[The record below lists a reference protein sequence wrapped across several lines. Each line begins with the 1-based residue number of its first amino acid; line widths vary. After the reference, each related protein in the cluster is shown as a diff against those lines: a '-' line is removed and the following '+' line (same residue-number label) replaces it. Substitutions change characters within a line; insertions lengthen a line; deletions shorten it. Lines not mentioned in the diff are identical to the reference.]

1 MSPRFTAKLYQASSL
16 LCLAWIAIPA
26 TAFADDAADA
36 ASEAVSTA
44 GDKQPEGLA
53 EIVVTA
59 NKVEEASSKVGL
71 TIQTIDDKAL
81 TQEHITSLQDL
92 AEAVPGMIF
101 TQTESSTPVY
111 TLRGV
116 GFYETSLAAY
126 PDVSVYLDQAPLPFP
141 VQTVLTLFD
150 VQRVEVLKGPQG
162 TLFGNN
168 ATGGAINYIANKP
181 TTDFSAGTD
190 ITYGRYNTAQIDG
203 FVSGPLSNTVLGRFA
218 IATTASA
225 DGWQHSQTRED
236 TNGRQ
241 DQFAGRAI
249 LDWHPTDGLRFEL
262 NVNGWY
268 NGSQPQQPQ
277 DIQFKP
283 NFPSYSPAVL
293 QPPAPNDANV
303 ADWSDKFGPPKANES
318 LVQSFL
324 RADYDFT
331 STITLSS
338 ITNYIY
344 YYRNDRPIADGTYV
358 AANSTTLNQGWMN
371 SFSQELRLA
380 GGGGGPFRWLGGV
393 NYSGDNVREFDA
405 VSWPGGTT
413 YTFPPTAGSL
423 GNNDF
428 SNQRMSNYAAFAHTE
443 YDIFSELKA
452 KVGVRYTAADRQVN
466 ECGISWRGTALE
478 PNGIIQ
484 DFVAGTADFL
494 GGRPFS
500 PIAPGQC
507 AQIGPAPTYNLGP
520 LISHL
525 NQDNVS
531 WSGGLDWKPTDTL
544 LVYANVSRGYKAG
557 GFPTLP
563 ASYYLA
569 LAPVTQ
575 EELTDYEGGF
585 KAQFFDRRLLVT
597 AAGFYYDYI
606 NKQLKSRIIDPIFGV
621 LTALVNI
628 PKSSIRG
635 AEFEVHARPL
645 SGLDLGVSG
654 TYLSSRI
661 DTFTGVNQVGQ
672 VANFAGSVMPYTPK
686 WNLTASTGY
695 EHSLTDQWSGFVGA
709 QISFTGDM
717 TAALGSPPLYNM
729 PEYTLL
735 NVQAGVKSQD
745 DRLRVYLWGRNV
757 TNRFYV
763 NNVVELEDDVIRYT
777 GMPITYGVSV
787 GYKFQ

>member
-1 MSPRFTAKLYQASSL
+1 MSARFTAKLYQASSL
-16 LCLAWIAIPA
+16 LWLAWIAIPA
-26 TAFADDAADA
+26 TAFADAAGNT
-36 ASEAVSTA
+36 ASEATGATDSN
-44 GDKQPEGLA
+44 QSQGLA

-59 NKVEEASSKVGL
+59 NKVEEASSKVGI
-71 TIQTIDDKAL
+71 TIQTIDDKVLA
-81 TQEHITSLQDL
+81 QEHITTLEDL
-92 AEAVPGMIF
+92 AESVPGLTF

-141 VQTVLTLFD
+141 VQTTLSLFD

-181 TTDFSAGTD
+181 TTDFQAGTD
-190 ITYGRYNTAQIDG
+190 LTYGRYNTGQIDG

-218 IATTASA
+218 FTTTASA

-241 DQFAGRAI
+241 DQFAARGI
-249 LDWHPTDGLRFEL
+249 LDWHATDALRFEL

-277 DIQFKP
+277 DIHFKP
-283 NFPSYSPAVL
+283 NFPSYSPAVN
-293 QPPAPNDANV
+293 QPPAPNNANV
-303 ADWSDKFGPPKANES
+303 ADWSDAFGPPKANES

-324 RADYDFT
+324 RMDYDLT

-338 ITNYIY
+338 ISNYIY
-344 YYRNDRPIADGTYV
+344 YYRNDRPLADGTYV
-358 AANSTTLNQGWMN
+358 AANVTSLNQGWIN
-371 SFSQELRLA
+371 SYSQELRLA
-380 GGGGGPFRWLGGV
+380 GTEGPLRWLGGV

-413 YTFPPTAGSL
+413 YTFPDTAGSL
-423 GNNDF
+423 GNDDF
-428 SNQRMSNYAAFAHTE
+428 SNQRMSNYAAFAHGE
-443 YDIFSELKA
+443 YDILSQLKA
-452 KVGVRYTAADRQVN
+452 KVGVRYTEADRQVN
-466 ECGISWRGTALE
+466 ECGISWRGTSLE

-484 DFVAGTADFL
+484 DFVAGSADFL
-494 GGRPFS
+494 AGRPFS

-507 AQIGPAPTYNLGP
+507 AQIGPPPTYNLGP

-525 NQDNVS
+525 NEDNVS

-544 LVYANVSRGYKAG
+544 LVYGNVSRGYKAG

-563 ASYYLA
+563 ASYYAA
-569 LAPVTQ
+569 LAPVRQ

-585 KAQFFDRRLLVT
+585 KAQFFDRRLLVN
-597 AAGFYYDYI
+597 AAGFYYDYL
-606 NKQLKSRIIDPIFGV
+606 NKQLKSRIIDPLFGV

-645 SGLDLGVSG
+645 TGLDFGVSG

-661 DTFTGVNQVGQ
+661 ETFTGVNQAGQ
-672 VANFAGSVMPYTPK
+672 VANFAGSIMPYTPK

-709 QISFTGDM
+709 QLSFMGDM

-735 NVQAGVKSQD
+735 NLQAGIKTQD
-745 DRLRVYLWGRNV
+745 DRLRVFLWGRNV

-777 GMPITYGVSV
+777 GMPITYGISV

>member
-1 MSPRFTAKLYQASSL
+1 MSLHLTKKSFRVGGL
-16 LCLAWIAIPA
+16 LSIAWFAMSA
-26 TAFADDAADA
+26 TALADGATDETVN
-36 ASEAVSTA
+36 S
-44 GDKQPEGLA
+44 PEVKHSDIQGLA

-71 TIQTIDDKAL
+71 TIQTIDDQAL
-81 TQEHITSLQDL
+81 TTQHINSLQDL
-92 AEAVPGMIF
+92 AAAVPGLTF
-101 TQTESSTPVY
+101 TETESSTPVY

-141 VQTVLTLFD
+141 VQTVLSLFD

-181 TTDFSAGTD
+181 TQEFSAGTD
-190 ITYGRYNTAQIDG
+190 LTYGRYNTGQIDG
-203 FVSGPLSNTVLGRFA
+203 FVSGPLSETLLGRFA
-218 IATTASA
+218 FNATASA

-241 DQFAGRAI
+241 DKFAARGI
-249 LDWHPTDGLRFEL
+249 LDWRPSDALRFEL
-262 NVNGWY
+262 NINGWY

-283 NFPSYSPAVL
+283 NFPSYSPAVN

-303 ADWSDKFGPPKANES
+303 ADWSNLFGEPNAHES
-318 LVQSFL
+318 MIQTFL
-324 RADYDFT
+324 RTDYDLT
-331 STITLSS
+331 STITLSA

-344 YYRNDRPIADGTYV
+344 YHRNDRPDADGTYV
-358 AANSTTLNQGWMN
+358 AANATTLNQGWMN
-371 SFSQELRLA
+371 SFSQELRLE
-380 GGGGGPFRWLGGV
+380 GTNGPFRWLGGV

-405 VSWPGGTT
+405 ISWPGGTT
-413 YTFPPTAGSL
+413 FTFTPTAGSL
-423 GNNDF
+423 GNDDY
-428 SNQRMSNYAAFAHTE
+428 SNQRMSNYAAFAHIDF
-443 YDIFSELKA
+443 DILSQLKA
-452 KVGVRYTAADRQVN
+452 KLGVRYTEADRQVN
-466 ECGISWRGTALE
+466 ECGISYRGTPLD
-478 PNGIIQ
+478 PNAIIQ
-484 DFVAGTADFL
+484 DFVAGTGDFL

-507 AQIGPAPTYNLGP
+507 AQIGPPPTYDLGP
-520 LISHL
+520 LVSHL
-525 NQDNVS
+525 NQNNVS
-531 WSGGLDWKPTDTL
+531 WSGGLDYKPTDTL
-544 LVYANVSRGYKAG
+544 LIYANVSRGYKAG

-563 ASYYLA
+563 ASFYAA
-569 LAPVTQ
+569 LNPVTQ

-585 KAQFFDRRLLVT
+585 KAQFFDRRLLVN
-597 AAGFYYDYI
+597 AAGFYYDYN
-606 NKQLKSRIIDPIFGV
+606 NKQLKSRIIDPLFGV

-635 AEFEVHARPL
+635 GEFEIHARPVT
-645 SGLDLGVSG
+645 GLDFGVQG

-661 DTFTGVNQVGQ
+661 DRFTGVNQVGV
-672 VANFAGSVMPYTPK
+672 VADFAGSVMPYTPK
-686 WNLTASTGY
+686 WNLAATSSY
-695 EHSLTDQWSGFVGA
+695 EHPLSDQWSGFVGA
-709 QISFTGDM
+709 QLTFTADE
-717 TAALGSPPLYNM
+717 TAAIGSPALYNM

-735 NVQAGVKSQD
+735 NVQAGIKTQD
-745 DRLRVYLWGRNV
+745 DRLSIYLWGKNV

-777 GMPITYGVSV
+777 GMPITYGITV
-787 GYKFQ
+787 GYKFH

>member
-1 MSPRFTAKLYQASSL
+1 MSARLTAKLYGAKGL
-16 LCLAWIAIPA
+16 LCFAWIAGSA
-26 TAFADDAADA
+26 TAFADNA
-36 ASEAVSTA
+36 T
-44 GDKQPEGLA
+44 PEESPPAQGQGLA

-71 TIQTIDDKAL
+71 TIQTIDDQAL
-81 TQEHITSLQDL
+81 TTQHIQSLQDL
-92 AEAVPGMIF
+92 ASAVPGLTF
-101 TQTESSTPVY
+101 TETESSTPVY

-141 VQTVLTLFD
+141 VQTTLSLFD

-181 TTDFSAGTD
+181 TSDFTAGTD
-190 ITYGRYNTAQIDG
+190 LTYGRYNTGQVDG
-203 FVSGPLSNTVLGRFA
+203 FVSGPLSNTLLGRFA
-218 IATTASA
+218 FTATASA

-236 TNGRQ
+236 SNGRQ
-241 DQFAGRAI
+241 DQFAARGI
-249 LDWHPTDGLRFEL
+249 LDWHPSDALRFEL
-262 NVNGWY
+262 NFNGWY

-283 NFPSYSPAVL
+283 NFPSYSPAVN

-303 ADWSDKFGPPKANES
+303 ADWSNLYGPPKANES
-318 LVQSFL
+318 MVQTFL
-324 RADYDFT
+324 RTDYDLT
-331 STITLSS
+331 STITLSA

-344 YYRNDRPIADGTYV
+344 YHRNDRPMADGTYV
-358 AANSTTLNQGWMN
+358 AANSVTLNQGWMD
-371 SFSQELRLA
+371 SYSQELRIA
-380 GGGGGPFRWLGGV
+380 GTNGPVRWLGGV

-413 YTFPPTAGSL
+413 FTFPLTAGSL
-423 GNNDF
+423 GNDDY
-428 SNQRMSNYAAFAHTE
+428 SNQRMSNYAAFAHLD
-443 YDIFSELKA
+443 YDIFSQLKA
-452 KVGVRYTAADRQVN
+452 KLGVRYTEADRQVN
-466 ECGISWRGTALE
+466 ECGISYRGTALD

-484 DFVAGTADFL
+484 DFVAGSADFL

-507 AQIGPAPTYNLGP
+507 AQIGPPPAYALGP

-531 WSGGLDWKPTDTL
+531 WSGGLDYKPTDTL
-544 LVYANVSRGYKAG
+544 LVYGNVSRGYKAG

-563 ASYYLA
+563 ASYYAA
-569 LAPVTQ
+569 LNPVVQ

-585 KAQFFDRRLLVT
+585 KAQFFDRRLLVN
-597 AAGFYYDYI
+597 AAAFYYDYD
-606 NKQLKSRIIDPIFGV
+606 NKQLKSRIIDPLFGV

-635 AEFEVHARPL
+635 GEFEIHARPL
-645 SGLDLGVSG
+645 TGLDFGLQG

-661 DTFTGVNQVGQ
+661 DRFTGVNQAGV
-672 VANFAGSVMPYTPK
+672 VANFAGSIMPYTPK
-686 WNLTASTGY
+686 WNLAATTSY
-695 EHSLTDQWSGFVGA
+695 EHPLTDQWSGFVGA
-709 QISFTGDM
+709 QLSFTADE
-717 TAALGSPPLYNM
+717 TAALGSPALYNM
-729 PEYTLL
+729 PAYTLL
-735 NVQAGVKSQD
+735 NMQAGVKTQD
-745 DRLRVYLWGRNV
+745 DRLSIYLWGKNV

-777 GMPITYGVSV
+777 GMPITYGISV
-787 GYKFQ
+787 GYKFH

>member
-1 MSPRFTAKLYQASSL
+1 MSRRFTTTLYQISGL
-16 LCLAWIAIPA
+16 LCLAGVAIPA
-26 TAFADDAADA
+26 PTFADDATP
-36 ASEAVSTA
+36 EAVSAT
-44 GDKQPEGLA
+44 DVRHTDTLGLA

-71 TIQTIDDKAL
+71 TIQTIDDKVLA
-81 TQEHITSLQDL
+81 QQHIETLQDL
-92 AEAVPGMIF
+92 AESVPGLTF
-101 TQTESSTPVY
+101 TETESSTPVY

-126 PDVSVYLDQAPLPFP
+126 PDVSVYIDQAPLPFP
-141 VQTVLTLFD
+141 VQTTLSLFD

-181 TTDFSAGTD
+181 TTEFTAGTEFS
-190 ITYGRYNTAQIDG
+190 YGRYNTAQLDG
-203 FVSGPLSNTVLGRFA
+203 YISGPLGNSVLGRFA
-218 IATTASA
+218 FTTTASA

-241 DQFAGRAI
+241 DQFAARAI
-249 LDWHPTDGLRFEL
+249 LDWHATDALRFEL

-277 DIQFKP
+277 DIFFKP

-293 QPPAPNDANV
+293 QPPAPNNANV
-303 ADWSDKFGPPKANES
+303 ADWSDMFGPPKANES
-318 LVQSFL
+318 LVQTFL
-324 RADYDFT
+324 RTDYDLT
-331 STITLSS
+331 STITLSA

-344 YYRNDRPIADGTYV
+344 YYRNDRPMADGTFV

-371 SFSQELRLA
+371 SFSQEVRLA

-423 GNNDF
+423 GNDDY
-428 SNQRMSNYAAFAHTE
+428 SNQRMSNYAAFAHAE
-443 YDIFSELKA
+443 YDILGQLKA
-452 KVGVRYTAADRQVN
+452 KLGVRYTEADR
-466 ECGISWRGTALE
+466 EASICGISWRGTALD

-484 DFVAGTADFL
+484 DFVAETADFL

-507 AQIGPAPTYNLGP
+507 AQIGPPPSYDLGA
-520 LISHL
+520 LNSHL

-531 WSGGLDWKPTDTL
+531 WSGGLDWKPSDTL
-544 LVYANVSRGYKAG
+544 LAYANVSRGYKAG

-563 ASYYLA
+563 ASYYA
-569 LAPVTQ
+569 AVAPVTQ
-575 EELTDYEGGF
+575 EELTDYEGGI
-585 KAQFFDRRLLVT
+585 KAQFFDRRLLVNG
-597 AAGFYYDYI
+597 AVFYYDYI
-606 NKQLKSRIIDPIFGV
+606 DKQLKSRIIDPLFGV

-635 AEFEVHARPL
+635 AEFDIHARPL
-645 SGLDLGVSG
+645 PGLDLGAQG

-661 DTFTGVNQVGQ
+661 DRFTGVNQVGQ
-672 VANFAGSVMPYTPK
+672 VANFEGSTMPYTPK
-686 WNLTASTGY
+686 WNLSASTSY

-709 QISFTGDM
+709 QVSFTSDT
-717 TAALGSPPLYNM
+717 TAAMGSPPLYDM
-729 PEYTLL
+729 PEYTLVNL
-735 NVQAGVKSQD
+735 QAGVKSQD
-745 DRLRVYLWGRNV
+745 DRWRVYVWGKNV

-777 GMPITYGVSV
+777 GRPVTYGISV
-787 GYKFQ
+787 GYTFR

>member
-1 MSPRFTAKLYQASSL
+1 MSLRLTIRAFQVGGL
-16 LCLAWIAIPA
+16 LSIAWFAMSA
-26 TAFADDAADA
+26 TALADGATD
-36 ASEAVSTA
+36 EAVSSPEA
-44 GDKQPEGLA
+44 KRGDIQGLA

-71 TIQTIDDKAL
+71 TIQTIDDQAL
-81 TQEHITSLQDL
+81 TTQHINSLQDL
-92 AEAVPGMIF
+92 AAAVPGLTF
-101 TQTESSTPVY
+101 TETESSTPVY

-141 VQTVLTLFD
+141 VQTVLSLFD

-181 TTDFSAGTD
+181 TQEFSAGTD
-190 ITYGRYNTAQIDG
+190 LTYGRYNTGQIDG
-203 FVSGPLSNTVLGRFA
+203 FVSGPLSDTLLGRFA
-218 IATTASA
+218 FTSTASA

-241 DQFAGRAI
+241 DKFAARGI
-249 LDWHPTDGLRFEL
+249 LDWHPSDALRFEL
-262 NVNGWY
+262 DINGWY

-283 NFPSYSPAVL
+283 NFPSYSPAVN
-293 QPPAPNDANV
+293 QPPAPNNANV
-303 ADWSDKFGPPKANES
+303 ADWSDLFGPPKANES
-318 LVQSFL
+318 MVQTSL
-324 RADYDFT
+324 RTDYDLS
-331 STITLSS
+331 STITLSA

-344 YYRNDRPIADGTYV
+344 YYRNDRPMADGTYV
-358 AANSTTLNQGWMN
+358 AANSVTLNQGWID
-371 SFSQELRLA
+371 SYSQELRLA
-380 GGGGGPFRWLGGV
+380 GTSGPFRWLGGV

-413 YTFPPTAGSL
+413 FTFPETAGSL
-423 GNNDF
+423 GNDDS
-428 SNQRMSNYAAFAHTE
+428 SNQRMSNYAAFAHGE
-443 YDIFSELKA
+443 YDILDQLKA
-452 KVGVRYTAADRQVN
+452 KVGVRYTEADRQATL
-466 ECGISWRGTALE
+466 CGISYRGTALE

-484 DFVAGTADFL
+484 NFVAASGDFL

-507 AQIGPAPTYNLGP
+507 AEIGPPPTYNLGP
-520 LISHL
+520 TYSHL

-531 WSGGLDWKPTDTL
+531 WSGGLDYKPTDTL
-544 LVYANVSRGYKAG
+544 LAYANISRGYKAG
-557 GFPTLP
+557 GFPTFP
-563 ASYYLA
+563 ASYYEA

-575 EELTDYEGGF
+575 EELTDYEGGI
-585 KAQFFDRRLLVT
+585 KAQFFDRRLLVN
-597 AAGFYYDYI
+597 AAGFYYDYT
-606 NKQLKSRIIDPIFGV
+606 NKQLKSRIIDPLFGV
-621 LTALVNI
+621 LTALVNV

-635 AEFEVHARPL
+635 GEFEIHARPL
-645 SGLDLGVSG
+645 TGLDFGLQG

-661 DTFTGVNQVGQ
+661 DRFTGVNQAGV

-686 WNLTASTGY
+686 WNLAATTSY
-695 EHSLTDQWSGFVGA
+695 EHPLTDQWTGFVAA
-709 QISFTGDM
+709 QLSFTSDE
-717 TAALGSPPLYNM
+717 TAAMGSPALYDM
-729 PEYTLL
+729 PEYSLL
-735 NVQAGVKSQD
+735 NVQAGIKTQD
-745 DRLRVYLWGRNV
+745 DRLSIYLWGKNV

-777 GMPITYGVSV
+777 GMPITYGITV
-787 GYKFQ
+787 GYKFH

>member
-1 MSPRFTAKLYQASSL
+1 MSSRLTAKLYQASSL
-16 LCLAWIAIPA
+16 LCLAGIAIPA
-26 TAFADDAADA
+26 TAFADAA
-36 ASEAVSTA
+36 ASAAAGPAEARDT
-44 GDKQPEGLA
+44 GTQGLA

-81 TQEHITSLQDL
+81 AQEHIATLQDL
-92 AEAVPGMIF
+92 AYSVPGLTF
-101 TQTESSTPVY
+101 TETESSTPVY

-141 VQTVLTLFD
+141 VQTTLSLFD
-150 VQRVEVLKGPQG
+150 AQRVEVLKGPQG

-181 TTDFSAGTD
+181 TTEFAAGTEVS
-190 ITYGRYNTAQIDG
+190 YGRYNTGQIDG
-203 FVSGPLSNTVLGRFA
+203 FISGPLSNTVLGRFA
-218 IATTASA
+218 FTTTASA

-241 DQFAGRAI
+241 DKFAARGI
-249 LDWHPTDGLRFEL
+249 LDWHATDALRFEL

-268 NGSQPQQPQ
+268 DGSQPQQPQ

-303 ADWSDKFGPPKANES
+303 ADWSDQFGAPKNNES
-318 LVQSFL
+318 LVQTFL
-324 RADYDFT
+324 RTDYDLT

-344 YYRNDRPIADGTYV
+344 YYRNDRPDADGTYV
-358 AANSTTLNQGWMN
+358 AVNETSLNQGWIN
-371 SFSQELRLA
+371 SYSQELRLA

-393 NYSGDNVREFDA
+393 NYSGDHVREYDA

-413 YTFPPTAGSL
+413 RTFGPTAGSL

-428 SNQRMSNYAAFAHTE
+428 SNQRMSNYAAFAHGE
-443 YDIFSELKA
+443 YDILSELKL
-452 KVGVRYTAADRQVN
+452 KLGVRGTEADRQADI
-466 ECGISWRGTALE
+466 CGISYNGTSLA

-484 DFVAGTADFL
+484 DFVQASAAFL
-494 GGRPFS
+494 GGRPFV
-500 PIAPGQC
+500 PVVPGQC
-507 AQIGPAPTYNLGP
+507 VLIGPPPAYQTGELHT
-520 LISHL
+520 HL
-525 NQDNVS
+525 NQHNVS

-544 LVYANVSRGYKAG
+544 LVYTNVSRGFKAG

-563 ASYYLA
+563 ASIVTA

-575 EELTDYEGGF
+575 EELTDYEAGF
-585 KAQFFDRRLLVT
+585 KAQFFDRRLLVNG
-597 AAGFYYDYI
+597 AGFYYDYVD
-606 NKQLKSRIIDPIFGV
+606 KQLKSRIIDPLFGV

-635 AEFEVHARPL
+635 AEFDVHARPL
-645 SGLDLGVSG
+645 TGLDLGVQG
-654 TYLSSRI
+654 TYLSARI

-672 VANFAGSVMPYTPK
+672 TGSFAGSTMPYTPK
-686 WNLTASTGY
+686 WNLSASTSY
-695 EHSLTDQWSGFVGA
+695 EHSLTDRWSGFVGA
-709 QISFTGDM
+709 QVSYTSNT
-717 TAALGSPPLYNM
+717 TAAIGSPALYDM
-729 PEYTLL
+729 PGYTLL
-735 NVQAGVKSQD
+735 NLQAGVKTQD
-745 DRLRVYLWGRNV
+745 ERLRVYLWGKNV

-777 GMPITYGVSV
+777 GMPITYGISV
-787 GYKFQ
+787 GYRFK

>member
-1 MSPRFTAKLYQASSL
+1 MSPRFTAKLHQAIRLS
-16 LCLAWIAIPA
+16 CLACITIPA
-26 TAFADDAADA
+26 AAFADA
-36 ASEAVSTA
+36 A
-44 GDKQPEGLA
+44 GDATSGTDAKPPQQSQGLA

-59 NKVEEASSKVGL
+59 NKVEEASSKVGI

-81 TQEHITSLQDL
+81 AEQHITSLQDL
-92 AEAVPGMIF
+92 ADAVPGLTF

-141 VQTVLTLFD
+141 VQTTLSLFD
-150 VQRVEVLKGPQG
+150 VERVEVLKGPQG

-181 TTDFSAGTD
+181 TTDFQAGTD
-190 ITYGRYNTAQIDG
+190 LTYGRYNTGQIDG
-203 FVSGPLSNTVLGRFA
+203 FVSGPLSPTVLGRFS

-241 DQFAGRAI
+241 DQFAARGI
-249 LDWHPTDGLRFEL
+249 LDWHATDALRFEL

-277 DIQFKP
+277 DIHFKP

-303 ADWSDKFGPPKANES
+303 ADWSGKFGPPKANES

-324 RADYDFT
+324 RMDYDVT

-344 YYRNDRPIADGTYV
+344 YYRNDRPLADGTFV
-358 AANSTTLNQGWMN
+358 AANVTSLNQGWIN
-371 SFSQELRLA
+371 SYSQELRLA
-380 GGGGGPFRWLGGV
+380 GAEGPVRWLGGV

-423 GNNDF
+423 GNDDF
-428 SNQRMSNYAAFAHTE
+428 SNQRMSNYAAFAHGE
-443 YDIFSELKA
+443 YDILSELKA
-452 KVGVRYTAADRQVN
+452 KVGVRYTEADRQVN
-466 ECGISWRGTALE
+466 ECGISWRGTALD

-484 DFVAGTADFL
+484 DFVAGSADFL
-494 GGRPFS
+494 AGRPFS

-507 AQIGPAPTYNLGP
+507 AQIGPPPTYNLGP

-531 WSGGLDWKPTDTL
+531 WSGGLDYKPTDTL
-544 LVYANVSRGYKAG
+544 LIYANVSRGYKAG

-563 ASYYLA
+563 ASYYAA

-585 KAQFFDRRLLVT
+585 KAQFFDRRLLVN

-606 NKQLKSRIIDPIFGV
+606 NKQLKSRIIDPLFGV

-635 AEFEVHARPL
+635 AEFEVHGRPL
-645 SGLDLGVSG
+645 TGVDLGISG

-661 DTFTGVNQVGQ
+661 DTFTGVNQAGV
-672 VANFAGSVMPYTPK
+672 VANFAGSRMPYTPK
-686 WNLTASTGY
+686 WNLSANAGY
-695 EHSLTDQWSGFVGA
+695 EHPVTDQWSGFVGA
-709 QISFTGDM
+709 QLSFMGDM
-717 TAALGSPPLYNM
+717 TAALGDPPLYDM
-729 PEYTLL
+729 PEYALL
-735 NVQAGVKSQD
+735 NLQAGVKTQD
-745 DRLRVYLWGRNV
+745 DRLRVYLWGKNV

-777 GMPITYGVSV
+777 GMPITYGISV
-787 GYKFQ
+787 GYRFQ

>member
-1 MSPRFTAKLYQASSL
+1 M
-16 LCLAWIAIPA
+16 CLAGIAIPA
-26 TAFADDAADA
+26 TAFADAAAPA
-36 ASEAVSTA
+36 AAGPAEARDT
-44 GDKQPEGLA
+44 GTQGLA

-81 TQEHITSLQDL
+81 AQEHIATLQDL
-92 AEAVPGMIF
+92 AYSVPGLTF
-101 TQTESSTPVY
+101 TETESSTPVY

-141 VQTVLTLFD
+141 VQTTLSLFD
-150 VQRVEVLKGPQG
+150 AQRVEVLKGPQG

-181 TTDFSAGTD
+181 TTEFSAGTEVS
-190 ITYGRYNTAQIDG
+190 YGRYNTGQIDG
-203 FVSGPLSNTVLGRFA
+203 FISGPLSNTVLGRFA
-218 IATTASA
+218 FTTTASA

-241 DQFAGRAI
+241 DKFAARGI
-249 LDWHPTDGLRFEL
+249 LDWHATDALRFEL

-268 NGSQPQQPQ
+268 DGSQPQQPQ

-303 ADWSDKFGPPKANES
+303 ADWSDQYGAPKNNES
-318 LVQSFL
+318 LLQTFL
-324 RADYDFT
+324 RTDYDLT
-331 STITLSS
+331 STITLSA

-344 YYRNDRPIADGTYV
+344 YYRNDRPDADGTYV
-358 AANSTTLNQGWMN
+358 AVNETSLNQGWIN
-371 SFSQELRLA
+371 SYSQELRLA

-393 NYSGDNVREFDA
+393 NYSGDHVREHDA

-413 YTFPPTAGSL
+413 RTFGPTAGSL
-423 GNNDF
+423 GNIDF
-428 SNQRMSNYAAFAHTE
+428 SNQRMSNYAAFAHGE
-443 YDIFSELKA
+443 YDILSQLKL
-452 KVGVRYTAADRQVN
+452 KLSVRGTEADRQADI
-466 ECGISWRGTALE
+466 CGISYDGTTLA

-484 DFVAGTADFL
+484 DFVQGSAAFL
-494 GGRPFS
+494 GGRPFV
-500 PIAPGQC
+500 PVVPGQC
-507 AQIGPAPTYNLGP
+507 VLIGPPPAYQTGELHT
-520 LISHL
+520 HL
-525 NQDNVS
+525 NQHNVS
-531 WSGGLDWKPTDTL
+531 WSGGLDWKPTDQL
-544 LVYANVSRGYKAG
+544 LVYTNVSRGFKAG

-563 ASYYLA
+563 ASIVTA

-575 EELTDYEGGF
+575 EELTDYEAGL
-585 KAQFFDRRLLVT
+585 KAQFFDRRLLVNG
-597 AAGFYYDYI
+597 AAFYYDYI
-606 NKQLKSRIIDPIFGV
+606 NKQLKSRIIDPLFGV

-645 SGLDLGVSG
+645 TGLDLGAQG
-654 TYLSSRI
+654 TYLSAKI
-661 DTFTGVNQVGQ
+661 DRFTGVNQVGQ
-672 VANFAGSVMPYTPK
+672 VGSFAGSAMPYTAK
-686 WNLTASTGY
+686 WNLSASTSY

-709 QISFTGDM
+709 QVSFTGDM
-717 TAALGSPPLYNM
+717 TAAIGSPPLYNM
-729 PEYTLL
+729 PAYTLVNL
-735 NVQAGVKSQD
+735 QAGVKSQD
-745 DRLRVYLWGRNV
+745 DRLRVYLWGKNV

-777 GMPITYGVSV
+777 GMPITYGISV
-787 GYKFQ
+787 GYRFK

>member
-1 MSPRFTAKLYQASSL
+1 MSSRFTAKLYQVSSL
-16 LCLAWIAIPA
+16 LCLAGITIPA
-26 TAFADDAADA
+26 TAFADPATSAA
-36 ASEAVSTA
+36 ASPAEVRDT
-44 GDKQPEGLA
+44 GTQGLA

-59 NKVEEASSKVGL
+59 NKVEEASSKVGM

-81 TQEHITSLQDL
+81 ATEHIATLEDL
-92 AEAVPGMIF
+92 AYSVPGLTF

-141 VQTVLTLFD
+141 VQTTLSLFD

-181 TTDFSAGTD
+181 TPEFAAGTQVS
-190 ITYGRYNTAQIDG
+190 YGRYNTGQIDG
-203 FVSGPLSNTVLGRFA
+203 FVSGPLSNTLLGRFSFT
-218 IATTASA
+218 TTASA

-241 DQFAGRAI
+241 DKFAARAI
-249 LDWHPTDGLRFEL
+249 LDWHATDALRFEL

-268 NGSQPQQPQ
+268 DGSQPQQPQ

-303 ADWSDKFGPPKANES
+303 ADWSDMFGAPKNNES
-318 LVQSFL
+318 LLQTFL
-324 RADYDFT
+324 RTDYDLT

-344 YYRNDRPIADGTYV
+344 YYRDDRPDADGTFV
-358 AANSTTLNQGWMN
+358 AANETSLNKGWMN
-371 SFSQELRLA
+371 SYSQELRLA
-380 GGGGGPFRWLGGV
+380 GGGEGPFRWLGGV
-393 NYSGDNVREFDA
+393 NYSGDHVREYDA
-405 VSWPGGTT
+405 ISWPGGTT
-413 YTFPPTAGSL
+413 RTFGPTAGSL
-423 GNNDF
+423 GNDDF
-428 SNQRMSNYAAFAHTE
+428 SNQRMSNYAAFGHVE
-443 YDIFSELKA
+443 YDILSQLKL
-452 KVGVRYTAADRQVN
+452 KLGVRGTEADRQADI
-466 ECGISWRGTALE
+466 CGISYDGTALA

-484 DFVAGTADFL
+484 NFVAFNAAYL
-494 GGRPFS
+494 GGRAFVPVTQ
-500 PIAPGQC
+500 GQC
-507 AQIGPAPTYNLGP
+507 VLIGPPPAYQTGEFNT
-520 LISHL
+520 HL
-525 NQDNVS
+525 NEHNVS

-544 LVYANVSRGYKAG
+544 LVYGNVARGFKAG

-563 ASYYLA
+563 ASIVTA

-575 EELTDYEGGF
+575 EKLTDYEAGF
-585 KAQFFDRRLLVT
+585 KAQFFDRRLLVNG
-597 AAGFYYDYI
+597 AGFYYDYRD
-606 NKQLKSRIIDPIFGV
+606 KQLKSRIIDPLFGV

-645 SGLDLGVSG
+645 TGLDLGVQG
-654 TYLSSRI
+654 TYLSARI

-672 VANFAGSVMPYTPK
+672 VGSFAGSAMPYTPK
-686 WNLTASTGY
+686 WNLSASTSY
-695 EHSLTDQWSGFVGA
+695 EHSLTDQWLGFVGA
-709 QISFTGDM
+709 QIAFKSET
-717 TAALGSPPLYNM
+717 TAAIGSPALYDM
-729 PEYTLL
+729 PAYTVL
-735 NVQAGVKSQD
+735 NLQAGVKTQD
-745 DRLRVYLWGRNV
+745 DRLSVFLWGKNV

-777 GMPITYGVSV
+777 GMPITYGISV
-787 GYKFQ
+787 GYRFK